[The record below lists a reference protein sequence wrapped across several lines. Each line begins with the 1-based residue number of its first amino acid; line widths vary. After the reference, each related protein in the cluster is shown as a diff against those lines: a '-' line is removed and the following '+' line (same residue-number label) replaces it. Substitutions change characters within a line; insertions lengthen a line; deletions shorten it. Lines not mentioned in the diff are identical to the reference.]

1 MSAKKWK
8 KAKERK
14 ETSRVEA
21 TPGAMGTLRPAETPP
36 AVQAPRAEET
46 PRRDFL
52 GRIWKILGIVA
63 LLEFLGVGLAFLAP
77 KREAEKEGAF
87 GGVITAG
94 PAERFAPETV
104 SAFRQGHFYL
114 ARLPDGGLLAL
125 SRKCT
130 HLGCSVPWVA
140 EEKRFICPCHAS
152 VFDIQ
157 GNVANPPAPR
167 ALDLFP
173 VSLVNGIVK
182 VDTGKTIRRQRF
194 EKSQAVYP

>member
-1 MSAKKWK
+1 MSARKRKKTK
-8 KAKERK
+8 EAKAPP
-14 ETSRVEA
+14 RV
-21 TPGAMGTLRPAETPP
+21 GRTPP
-36 AVQAPRAEET
+36 AVQPPPGEEIPRAQEPVRPAET

-52 GRIWKILGIVA
+52 GRLWKILGVVA
-63 LLEFLGVGLAFLAP
+63 LLEFFGVGLAFLAP

-94 PAERFAPETV
+94 PVDRFAPDTV
-104 SAFRQGHFYL
+104 TAFRQGHFYL
-114 ARLPDGGLLAL
+114 ACLPDGGLLAL

-140 EEKRFICPCHAS
+140 VEKRFICPCHAS
-152 VFDIQ
+152 VFDIR

-173 VSLVNGIVK
+173 VRIVNGVVR
-182 VDTGKTIRRQRF
+182 VDTGKALKRERF

>member
-1 MSAKKWK
+1 MSAKK
-8 KAKERK
+8 AKQGK
-14 ETSRVEA
+14 EKTAPPAA
-21 TPGAMGTLRPAETPP
+21 TETPRPAD
-36 AVQAPRAEET
+36 A

-52 GRIWKILGIVA
+52 GRLWRILGVVA
-63 LLEFLGVGLAFLAP
+63 LCEFLGVGLSFLSP
-77 KREAEKEGAF
+77 KRGTEKAGAF
-87 GGVITAG
+87 GGIITAG
-94 PAERFAPETV
+94 PADRFAPGTV
-104 SAFRQGHFYL
+104 TAFREGHFYL

-152 VFDIQ
+152 VFDIY

-173 VSLVNGIVK
+173 IRLVNGIVK
-182 VDTGKTIRRQRF
+182 VDTGTTIRRDRF
-194 EKSQAVYP
+194 EKSQAVYL

>member
-1 MSAKKWK
+1 MSAKRKK
-8 KAKERK
+8 KADERK
-14 ETSRVEA
+14 GPPTA
-21 TPGAMGTLRPAETPP
+21 PDPPGPESA
-36 AVQAPRAEET
+36 

-52 GRIWKILGIVA
+52 GRLWKALGLVA
-63 LLEFLGVGLAFLAP
+63 LLEFFGVGLSFLAP
-77 KREAEKEGAF
+77 KREQEKAGAF

-94 PAERFAPETV
+94 AAEKFPPGTV
-104 SAFRQGHFYL
+104 TAFRDGHFYL
-114 ARLPDGGLLAL
+114 ARLPDGGFLAL

-152 VFDIQ
+152 VFDIY

-173 VSLVNGIVK
+173 VRLVNGIVN
-182 VDTGKTIRRQRF
+182 VDTGKTIRRERF